1 MTIGVF
7 FGSQSPEHEV
17 SIITGLVI
25 ISELLDLGHSVVAI
39 YITKNRE
46 WLVQKLES
54 NSQNKIEN
62 SKSNLDNSKNS
73 RIQKLRTGLL
83 SLKTFENL
91 DNEDWIDKSWQNWN
105 LNLTNKQ
112 NKLILNK
119 KSFWKNEEITI
130 DVAIPALHGSF
141 GEDGRIQGMLEMSGV
156 PLVGCSVTSS
166 AIGMDKILTKIVAQ
180 NAGITTAKF
189 VFATKLEIKNWQKN
203 SQIEDNNKTK
213 QKNQN
218 LANFW
223 NDSNDEKIEN
233 SKNSLTNSADAVLSS
248 ISNSEKTLNSENNL
262 NKVKNET
269 TAVENNFG
277 EGNFGNFE
285 TKSNLE
291 LIETKEETERKNDE
305 QIDQKIENS
314 VQKLDSHNPNSENL
328 GTQNLVSSVEIF
340 TKNNSD
346 SQKKSQIATL
356 TLTYSKDEFVQKV
369 EKELGYPVFVKP
381 PTLGSSIGITKAQNR
396 TELSDAIDVCLH
408 YDYQIL
414 VETAVVN
421 LADLTCCVIQKS
433 SKMSLNPQTPNL
445 NSKNDEN
452 SKNSSQNTNLE
463 KNPHSNKNSLQNSSQ
478 VFPNLQASLVQ
489 ESNFTKEMFSFEDKY
504 LTEGGS
510 QTGQNQKALQ
520 IPAQIPAK
528 TTAQI
533 QGFSQI
539 LFDKLGCSGIARFDF
554 LLDRISGELYFS
566 EVNILPGNLY
576 KHLWQES
583 GLNFD
588 ELLTNLIQVALDNSE
603 NQKNLTYNFN
613 SNLIQIANSSKM
625 GSKSKMGK
633 FGKI

>member
-1 MTIGVF
+1 M
-7 FGSQSPEHEV
+7 
-17 SIITGLVI
+17 
-25 ISELLDLGHSVVAI
+25 
-39 YITKNRE
+39 
-46 WLVQKLES
+46 
-54 NSQNKIEN
+54 
-62 SKSNLDNSKNS
+62 
-73 RIQKLRTGLL
+73 
-83 SLKTFENL
+83 
-91 DNEDWIDKSWQNWN
+91 
-105 LNLTNKQ
+105 
-112 NKLILNK
+112 
-119 KSFWKNEEITI
+119 
-130 DVAIPALHGSF
+130 
-141 GEDGRIQGMLEMSGV
+141 
-156 PLVGCSVTSS
+156 
-166 AIGMDKILTKIVAQ
+166 
-180 NAGITTAKF
+180 
-189 VFATKLEIKNWQKN
+189 
-203 SQIEDNNKTK
+203 
-213 QKNQN
+213 
-218 LANFW
+218 
-223 NDSNDEKIEN
+223 
-233 SKNSLTNSADAVLSS
+233 TNSADAVLSS

-291 LIETKEETERKNDE
+291 LIETKEETERKNNE

-314 VQKLDSHNPNSENL
+314 VQKLDSHNPNLENL

-340 TKNNSD
+340 AKNNSD
-346 SQKKSQIATL
+346 SQKKSQITTL

-433 SKMSLNPQTPNL
+433 SKISLNSQTPNL
-445 NSKNDEN
+445 NPKIEEN

-463 KNPHSNKNSLQNSSQ
+463 KNSHSNKNSLQNSLQ

-510 QTGQNQKALQ
+510 QTGQNQKTLQ
-520 IPAQIPAK
+520 IPAEIPAK

-533 QGFSQI
+533 QDFSQI

-566 EVNILPGNLY
+566 EVNTLPGNFY

-583 GLNFD
+583 GLNFG
-588 ELLTNLIQVALDNSE
+588 ELLTNLIEVAVDNFE

-625 GSKSKMGK
+625 GSKGKMGK